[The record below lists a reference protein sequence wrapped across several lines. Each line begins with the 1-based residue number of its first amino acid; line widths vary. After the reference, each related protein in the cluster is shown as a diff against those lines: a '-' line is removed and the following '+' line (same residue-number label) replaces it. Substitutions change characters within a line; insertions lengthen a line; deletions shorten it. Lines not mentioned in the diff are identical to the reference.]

1 MSTSIFKRPLDGLL
15 LLLFCYFILMNVT
28 IETTYCATTLEVAA
42 EEGKFLAQETIDFC
56 KDANPLF
63 LLRPEWL
70 RMATCIS
77 AHLLVLFYFFFFVV
91 FLFGINSL
99 TRPALFLLGFKTS
112 AIFFY
117 WLMEFTSDIPPLNFV
132 KFLAAEGPYVYAIL
146 YIFSRLA
153 FTDQPF
159 GGEKAKVQ

>member
-28 IETTYCATTLEVAA
+28 IETTYCAKTLEVAA
-42 EEGKFLAQETIDFC
+42 EEGKFLAQTTIDFC
-56 KDANPLF
+56 IDANPLF

-70 RMATCIS
+70 RVATCVS
-77 AHLLVLFYFFFFVV
+77 AHLLVLFYLFFFVV

-99 TRPALFLLGFKTS
+99 AKIALYLLGFKTN

-117 WLMEFTSDIPPLNFV
+117 WLMEFTSDIPPPSFV
-132 KFLAAEGPYVYAIL
+132 KYVAAEGPYVYAIL
-146 YIFSRLA
+146 YIFFRLA

-159 GGEKAKVQ
+159 GREKAKVQ